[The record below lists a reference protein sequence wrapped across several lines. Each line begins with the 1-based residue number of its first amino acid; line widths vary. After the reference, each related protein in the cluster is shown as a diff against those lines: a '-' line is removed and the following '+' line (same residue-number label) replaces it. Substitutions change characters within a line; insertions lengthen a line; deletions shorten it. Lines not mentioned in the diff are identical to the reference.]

1 MEPLEISDSN
11 GMHDMSPE
19 HMPPPSQRTPLN
31 EEFAAGNECK
41 PTWYGELEGG
51 TCEAICVAVE
61 DDDPT
66 AGCNQV
72 TACLCGL
79 LLRAERVGNMP
90 VLYARRRPGKP
101 SQLIC
106 LVGPFWPC
114 LMGVTYPLILGVSL
128 FSAIF
133 LLPDAPTWAV
143 VLWAIC
149 TCTLVVALTL
159 TACTNPGIVRRHRDE
174 PPANT
179 VSDIYASSDCI
190 LSLSLSLSLLLS
202 CLCISCLSNLLVCF
216 MGICHLLLRFDETEQ
231 SGWRWSDQAQTYRP
245 PRSSY
250 DRDCGVVIEEFDH
263 TCPWTGTGIGK
274 ANMPYFSTFV
284 SCVCICLIF
293 NILLMVGIFAPDVGN
308 GDNS

>member
-190 LSLSLSLSLLLS
+190 LSLSLSFSLVSVSHAFPICSFVLWAYAIYSCASTKPNSPVGDGATRHKPTDRQEVVTTVIVVWSSKSLTIPVLGRERVSAKLICHIFPLLS
-202 CLCISCLSNLLVCF
+202 
-216 MGICHLLLRFDETEQ
+216 R
-231 SGWRWSDQAQTYRP
+231 AY
-245 PRSSY
+245 
-250 DRDCGVVIEEFDH
+250 
-263 TCPWTGTGIGK
+263 
-274 ANMPYFSTFV
+274 AFV
-284 SCVCICLIF
+284 SSLTSF
-293 NILLMVGIFAPDVGN
+293 
-308 GDNS
+308 